1 MTKENGFDNG
11 FLTDSKQWE
20 KTIKE
25 NDLKRAEE
33 SRASLQALTDK
44 AERKRAADQELFNK
58 ALLKTRKEEEEKRA
72 VELEKAKARALNKVE
87 EEYEKHGVKSSKTE
101 KLENAYRSML
111 GNLRG
116 LDD

>member
-1 MTKENGFDNG
+1 MTKKNGFDNG

-101 KLENAYRSML
+101 NLENAYRSML